1 MDTDNSVMMARRKGE
16 QQLGERGQ
24 SGDMCN
30 SVNNKNIGKKI
41 SKSKSDFLYFQK
53 WSATIYFSILMCPL
67 KLSSLISVTPI
78 SYYYFFHNLNN
89 SSPYSGNA
97 LLKFYVGLTKVW
109 IHKSNWKVTFFFI
122 SNINNFKPG

>member
-53 WSATIYFSILMCPL
+53 
-67 KLSSLISVTPI
+67 
-78 SYYYFFHNLNN
+78 
-89 SSPYSGNA
+89 
-97 LLKFYVGLTKVW
+97 
-109 IHKSNWKVTFFFI
+109 
-122 SNINNFKPG
+122 